1 MYWQGAFVREI
12 LLQEIAKA
20 SVLVLFMS
28 GLWLVTVSCFCQNY
42 QQ

>member
-1 MYWQGAFVREI
+1 VREI

-28 GLWLVTVSCFCQNY
+28 GLWLVAVSCGS
-42 QQ
+42 